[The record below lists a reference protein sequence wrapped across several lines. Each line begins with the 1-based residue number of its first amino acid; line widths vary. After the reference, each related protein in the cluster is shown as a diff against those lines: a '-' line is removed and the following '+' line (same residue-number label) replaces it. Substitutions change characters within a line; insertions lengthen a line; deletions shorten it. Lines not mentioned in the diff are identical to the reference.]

1 MIIAKLNIRNM
12 GSQPFWATPL
22 LILPSPNSVLVE
34 IIIVLMKNF
43 KIQQIQMKLLKS
55 TMQAYHKMHKER
67 MKVQQDGRC
76 CLTTT
81 TQFKALNNSR

>member
-1 MIIAKLNIRNM
+1 VRGVEIIAKLNIRNM
-12 GSQPFWATPL
+12 DSQPFWATPL
-22 LILPSPNSVLVE
+22 LVLPSPNSVLVE

-43 KIQQIQMKLLKS
+43 KTQQIQMKLLKS

-76 CLTTT
+76 C
-81 TQFKALNNSR
+81 